1 MKYVREKD
9 IHKNV
14 SRVISGFVISDNFF
28 TFVNFF
34 VFRMV

>member
-14 SRVISGFVISDNFF
+14 SRVISGFVISDNFYF
-28 TFVNFF
+28 CELLCI
-34 VFRMV
+34 